1 MTYLG
6 HKVSADAI
14 YPTSAKIKA
23 IQDAPEPTNLT
34 ELRAYLGLLNFYGK
48 FLEDLATV
56 AAPLYE
62 LLKKDQKWCWTKE
75 CKQAFETTKTM
86 ICNSEILTFYDVR
99 KPLGLSCDSS
109 AYGLGAVIFH
119 EMPDGSERPVAFASR
134 TLTRSDRNYTQREKE
149 ALAIIF
155 GLRRFHRYLYGR
167 HFNLYTDHQPL
178 PGLLGQDKP
187 VPPLAAARIQRWAMT
202 LAAYQYNLKYRSGKN
217 MQVADALSRL
227 PLSVETHD
235 DGPEC
240 LAVFDATPLT
250 ATQVAK
256 ETTSGLVLSS
266 VVKYTLT
273 GWPARY
279 PSEMQAFWRR
289 RDELSIEQD
298 CLTWGNRVIVPKSLQ
313 PDVLSLLHD
322 GHPGM
327 TRMKMLARSYV
338 W

>member
-1 MTYLG
+1 
-6 HKVSADAI
+6 
-14 YPTSAKIKA
+14 
-23 IQDAPEPTNLT
+23 
-34 ELRAYLGLLNFYGK
+34 
-48 FLEDLATV
+48 
-56 AAPLYE
+56 
-62 LLKKDQKWCWTKE
+62 
-75 CKQAFETTKTM
+75 
-86 ICNSEILTFYDVR
+86 
-99 KPLGLSCDSS
+99 
-109 AYGLGAVIFH
+109 
-119 EMPDGSERPVAFASR
+119 
-134 TLTRSDRNYTQREKE
+134 
-149 ALAIIF
+149 
-155 GLRRFHRYLYGR
+155 
-167 HFNLYTDHQPL
+167 
-178 PGLLGQDKP
+178 
-187 VPPLAAARIQRWAMT
+187 
-202 LAAYQYNLKYRSGKN
+202 

-240 LAVFDATPLT
+240 LAVFNATPLT

-256 ETTSGLVLSS
+256 ETKSDIVLSS

-273 GWPARY
+273 GWPARC

-338 W
+338 WWPSLDKDIEYTVRNCHICQSVLPAITTGPLQPWPWPTQSGSRCSASLRQLVQKRCSV